1 MREKPRTGGR
11 RWGSL
16 ICHAGF
22 QALAILAL
30 ANAMIP
36 TTFGTQTLLITT
48 IRFLTLQATAF
59 SSAVGAAI
67 PLTAITVAAD
77 VEHPAAGRIAT
88 NELVE
93 DAATGSRHGPGKGVV
108 DNCADHARMTLPPL
122 ESSVDLGL
130 PMKNPGCSNSRGSLS
145 LSGDASY

>member
-1 MREKPRTGGR
+1 M
-11 RWGSL
+11 

-22 QALAILAL
+22 QAPAVLAL

-36 TTFGTQTLLITT
+36 TPFGAQTLLITT
-48 IRFLTLQATAF
+48 ISFLTLQPADF

-77 VEHPAAGRIAT
+77 VEHPAAARIVT

-93 DAATGSRHGPGKGVV
+93 DTATGSRHGPGEG
-108 DNCADHARMTLPPL
+108 TLDKL
-122 ESSVDLGL
+122 RRSWQDG
-130 PMKNPGCSNSRGSLS
+130 SRYVGAPFIGSCQ
-145 LSGDASY
+145 